1 MASAHISAALR
12 APAHPMAKAGYG
24 KRHAPDQAPPH
35 ARDFGHLA
43 PREAAIGAYI
53 DRLPEGAAIGYKI
66 LAEEL
71 PDYGQQAC
79 RSALD
84 RLTREGHLRRIK
96 VHLTGANGTL
106 HWVTRTYF
114 SRTARNAA
122 WWAEF
127 VRFVR
132 GIDVTGQPPAPA
144 AVADP
149 GLPNTDTRHAGDPAA
164 QVPAA
169 RVSGAAPWQAA
180 QPAGAGAPAEQPAS
194 QQPAAEQPV
203 GGCPAADP
211 SAAEPPAA
219 EGPLAERPAAE
230 GPGAEGPGGTASAV
244 ASLGDLMAGR
254 MDAPPP
260 GSAAALALDTQPSGS
275 AAAPAPEPGTRAPR
289 SEAYDVLAA
298 LGARD
303 PRLQLSG
310 DECFELEPLV
320 GEWLDRGVGRDRI
333 THALASGLPTSVH
346 SAVAFLRTRL
356 ENKMPPTQQP
366 GPHASHPA
374 HEEIAGAVMMCLFCD
389 EDETTTTLVDGVCVD
404 CRAAIDRDE
413 ASGATGDVPD
423 TFLARPRH
431 QQDVAARVAE
441 LRAASGRPATM
452 PVPRRR

>member
-1 MASAHISAALR
+1 MANANISAALR

-24 KRHAPDQAPPH
+24 KRHAPDQAPRH
-35 ARDFGHLA
+35 ARDFRHLA

-53 DRLPEGAAIGYKI
+53 DRLPEGAAIGYKT

-96 VHLTGANGTL
+96 VHLTGANGTR

-122 WWAEF
+122 WWAEL

-132 GIDVTGQPPAPA
+132 GIDVTGQPAAPKTVPT
-144 AVADP
+144 AVPEAGVPEAGVPDADAPSADAPHAEVP
-149 GLPNTDTRHAGDPAA
+149 G
-164 QVPAA
+164 A
-169 RVSGAAPWQAA
+169 RVRGAAPWHTARAA
-180 QPAGAGAPAEQPAS
+180 EAVSTAGWPAGAEAAAVGFVTAE
-194 QQPAAEQPV
+194 V
-203 GGCPAADP
+203 
-211 SAAEPPAA
+211 
-219 EGPLAERPAAE
+219 
-230 GPGAEGPGGTASAV
+230 PGDTASVV

-260 GSAAALALDTQPSGS
+260 GSAAALALEAG
-275 AAAPAPEPGTRAPR
+275 ARAPR
-289 SEAYDVLAA
+289 SPAYDVLAA

-303 PRLQLSG
+303 PRLQLSDG
-310 DECFELEPLV
+310 ECVELEPLV
-320 GEWLDRGVGRDRI
+320 GEWLDRGVGPDRI
-333 THALASGLPTSVH
+333 AHALAAGLPASVH
-346 SAVAFLRTRL
+346 SAVAFLRKRL

-389 EDETTTTLVDGVCVD
+389 EDETTTTLVDGICVD
-404 CRAAIDRDE
+404 CRADIDRDE

-423 TFLARPRH
+423 TFLARPRQ

-441 LRAASGRPATM
+441 LRAASGRPAAV